1 MRVGSNLIT
10 MPIPSQSIA
19 NVRTRTH
26 SNTQSYPDTIGITH
40 YNWAYQDV
48 TWDIQLLDEEYFF
61 DYGIG
66 DTVIGQAEY
75 QVVEIISPTYG
86 TVDITQIKNVLVKY
100 TADQTNYINARE
112 VHKESLEYGT
122 DYYETHQSTTD
133 PFFYIQDNS
142 IFLYPAPL
150 EALIWGLKVECII
163 QPPDLLTADTLDKVF
178 VPKRIQRIIEEW
190 MMPFAYEYLGKENM
204 IPWSVNMYDKRKK
217 EALAQIKTRDDGIVN
232 VVAPIQS
239 QFR

>member
-1 MRVGSNLIT
+1 
-10 MPIPSQSIA
+10 MPTPSQAIA

-26 SNTQSYPDTIGITH
+26 SNTQSYPDTIGIMH
-40 YNWAYQDV
+40 YNWSYQDV
-48 TWDIQLLDEEYFF
+48 TGDIQLLDEEYFF

-66 DTVIGQAEY
+66 DTVVGQVEY
-75 QVVEIISPTYG
+75 ENTEILNWAYWAIAD
-86 TVDITQIKNVLVKY
+86 VTQTKNVFVKF
-100 TADQTNYINARE
+100 TADQTYFTQVRE
-112 VHKESLEYGT
+112 VHRESLEYGT
-122 DYYETHQSTTD
+122 DYYAVSQSKTD

-142 IFLYPAPL
+142 IWIFPAVE
-150 EALIWGLKVECII
+150 EAVTWGVKIECIV
-163 QPPDLLTADTLDKVF
+163 QPPDLLTTDTIDSVF
-178 VPKRIQRIIEEW
+178 VPKRIQRIIEEG

-204 IPWSVNMYDKRKK
+204 IVWAVNMYDKRKK

>member
-1 MRVGSNLIT
+1 
-10 MPIPSQSIA
+10 MPTPSQAIA

-26 SNTQSYPDTIGITH
+26 SNTQSYSDTIGIIH
-40 YNWAYQDV
+40 YNWSYQDV
-48 TWDIQLLDEEYFF
+48 TGDIQLLDEEYFF

-66 DTVIGQAEY
+66 NTVIDQTEY
-75 QVVEIISPTYG
+75 QVKQLVSPTYG
-86 TVDITQIKNVLVKY
+86 TVDVTQVKNVLVKY
-100 TADQTNYINARE
+100 TSDQVNFINARE

-122 DYYETHQSTTD
+122 DYYATRQNVND
-133 PFFYIQDNS
+133 PFYYIQDNS
-142 IFLYPAPL
+142 IFLYPAPT
-150 EALIWGLKVECII
+150 EAVTGGFKAECII
-163 QPPDLLTADTLDKVF
+163 QPPDLLIADTIDKVF

-204 IPWSVNMYDKRKK
+204 IVWAVNMYDKRKK
-217 EALAQIKTRDDGIVN
+217 EALAHIKNRSDGIVN